1 MNRVTAV
8 DVSFCQT
15 NVDYNKVK
23 ADGIDTVII
32 RAGFGR
38 ETYQKDAQF
47 EEHYRKAKA
56 AGLKVGVY
64 WFSYAYSVA
73 EAKKE
78 ASACLYCLNGRKLDL
93 PVFYD
98 LELGSQTK
106 LGKDTLSAMAVA
118 FCECVKVHGYSAGVY
133 ASASWFT
140 SYLNYDKLK
149 KQHAIWL
156 AQWSTSSPCRTCDIW
171 QNSDRGK
178 INGISGNVDT
188 DIIYNTG
195 YKGSSSTTKVTTNT
209 QKYSGVK
216 AVQAWVGTT
225 VDGIYGSDTKKH
237 LVMKLQEELNRQFG
251 MNLVVDGI
259 YGVGTHNAIVVI
271 SKGCRGNITKV
282 LQGLL
287 ICNGYDPNGF
297 DGIYGNGTE
306 YAVKSYQHA
315 HGLTADGIAGG
326 NTFRSLCA

>member
-1 MNRVTAV
+1 MNKVTAV

-15 NVDYNKVK
+15 DVDYNKVK
-23 ADGIDTVII
+23 TDGIDTVII

-47 EEHYRKAKA
+47 EEHYKRAKA

-73 EAKKE
+73 EAQKE

-98 LELGSQTK
+98 LELGSQAK
-106 LGKDTLSAMAVA
+106 LGKDTLTAMAVA
-118 FCECVKVHGYSAGVY
+118 FCECIKVYGYSAGVY

-140 SYLNYDKLK
+140 SYLNYERLK
-149 KQHAIWL
+149 KQYAIWL
-156 AQWSTSSPCRTCDIW
+156 AQWETDSPCRTCNIW
-171 QNSDRGK
+171 QCSDSGK
-178 INGISGNVDT
+178 VNGINGNVDT
-188 DIIYNTG
+188 DIVFDVNYW
-195 YKGSSSTTKVTTNT
+195 GSSATTSTPP
-209 QKYSGVK
+209 KYYGIR
-216 AVQAWVGTT
+216 AVQAWVGAT
-225 VDGIYGSDTKKH
+225 VDGIYGPDTKKR
-237 LVMKLQEELNRQFG
+237 LIMKLQEELNRQFN

-259 YGVGTHNAIVVI
+259 YGVGTHNAIVVL
-271 SKGCRGNITKV
+271 SYGCRGNLTKV

-287 ICNGYDPNGF
+287 ICNGYDTNGF
-297 DGIYGNGTE
+297 DGIYGNGTNS
-306 YAVKSYQHA
+306 AVKSYQQA

-326 NTFRSLCA
+326 NTFKSLCA

>member
-1 MNRVTAV
+1 MKVTAI

-15 NVDYNKVK
+15 GVDYNKVK

-106 LGKDTLSAMAVA
+106 LGKDTLTAMAVA

-133 ASASWFT
+133 ASASWFA
-140 SYLNYDKLK
+140 SYLNYEKLK
-149 KQHAIWL
+149 KQYAIWL
-156 AQWSTSSPCRTCDIW
+156 AQWRTDSPCLLATSGRTPTAE
-171 QNSDRGK
+171 K
-178 INGISGNVDT
+178 
-188 DIIYNTG
+188 
-195 YKGSSSTTKVTTNT
+195 STALTEMLIPTLYLMLTIR
-209 QKYSGVK
+209 
-216 AVQAWVGTT
+216 AVQQQRLQRRNTPE
-225 VDGIYGSDTKKH
+225 
-237 LVMKLQEELNRQFG
+237 LKL
-251 MNLVVDGI
+251 
-259 YGVGTHNAIVVI
+259 
-271 SKGCRGNITKV
+271 CRLG
-282 LQGLL
+282 
-287 ICNGYDPNGF
+287 
-297 DGIYGNGTE
+297 
-306 YAVKSYQHA
+306 
-315 HGLTADGIAGG
+315 
-326 NTFRSLCA
+326 

>member
-1 MNRVTAV
+1 MKVTAV

-47 EEHYRKAKA
+47 EEHYKNAKA

-106 LGKDTLSAMAVA
+106 LGKDTLTAMAVA

-133 ASASWFT
+133 AVQAGLQVISITRNLKSNMQFGSHNGEQTLRVVLAT
-140 SYLNYDKLK
+140 SGRTPTAEKSTALTEMLIPTLYLMLT
-149 KQHAIWL
+149 I
-156 AQWSTSSPCRTCDIW
+156 R
-171 QNSDRGK
+171 
-178 INGISGNVDT
+178 
-188 DIIYNTG
+188 
-195 YKGSSSTTKVTTNT
+195 
-209 QKYSGVK
+209 
-216 AVQAWVGTT
+216 AVQQQRLQRRNTPE
-225 VDGIYGSDTKKH
+225 
-237 LVMKLQEELNRQFG
+237 LKL
-251 MNLVVDGI
+251 
-259 YGVGTHNAIVVI
+259 
-271 SKGCRGNITKV
+271 CRLG
-282 LQGLL
+282 
-287 ICNGYDPNGF
+287 
-297 DGIYGNGTE
+297 
-306 YAVKSYQHA
+306 
-315 HGLTADGIAGG
+315 
-326 NTFRSLCA
+326 

>member
-1 MNRVTAV
+1 MKVTAI
-8 DVSFCQT
+8 DVSYCQT
-15 NVDYNKVK
+15 NVDYKKVK

-38 ETYQKDAQF
+38 ETYQKDAEF
-47 EEHYRKAKA
+47 EEHYKRAKA

-78 ASACLYCLNGRKLDL
+78 ASACLYCLNARKLDL

-98 LELGSQTK
+98 LELASQTK
-106 LGKDTLSAMAVA
+106 LGKDTLTAMAVA
-118 FCECVKVHGYSAGVY
+118 FSECIKVHGYSAGVY

-140 SYLNYDKLK
+140 SFLNYEKLK
-149 KQHAIWL
+149 KQYAIWL
-156 AQWSTSSPCRTCDIW
+156 AQWETGSPCRTCDIW
-171 QNSDRGK
+171 QNSDSGK
-178 INGISGNVDT
+178 VNGINGNVDT
-188 DIIYNTG
+188 DIIFNAD
-195 YKGSSSTTKVTTNT
+195 YKGSSATTITTP
-209 QKYSGVK
+209 KYSGIK

-225 VDGIYGSDTKKH
+225 VDGIYGPDTKKK
-237 LVMKLQEELNRQFG
+237 LIMKLQEELNRQFG

-287 ICNGYDPNGF
+287 ICKGYDPNGF

-306 YAVKSYQHA
+306 SAVASYQRIHC
-315 HGLTADGIAGG
+315 LNDDGIAGG

>member
-1 MNRVTAV
+1 MNKVTAV

-38 ETYQKDAQF
+38 ETYQKDAEF

-78 ASACLYCLNGRKLDL
+78 ASACLYCLNARKLDL

-98 LELGSQTK
+98 LELASQTK
-106 LGKDTLSAMAVA
+106 LGKDTLTAMAVA
-118 FCECVKVHGYSAGVY
+118 FCECIKVHGYSAGVY
-133 ASASWFT
+133 ASASWFA
-140 SYLNYDKLK
+140 SYLNYEKLK
-149 KQHAIWL
+149 KQYAIWL
-156 AQWSTSSPCRTCDIW
+156 AQWKTDSPCRTCDIW
-171 QNSDRGK
+171 QCSDSGK
-178 INGISGNVDT
+178 INGINGNVDT
-188 DIIYNTG
+188 DIIFNAN
-195 YKGSSSTTKVTTNT
+195 YKGSLSTTITTT
-209 QKYSGVK
+209 TYSGIK

-225 VDGIYGSDTKKH
+225 VDGIYGPDTKKK
-237 LVMKLQEELNRQFG
+237 LIMKLQEELNRQFG

-259 YGVGTHNAIVVI
+259 YGVGTHNAIVVL
-271 SKGCRGNITKV
+271 SYGCRGNLTKV

-287 ICNGYDPNGF
+287 ICKGYDTNGF
-297 DGIYGNGTE
+297 DGIYGVGTNS
-306 YAVKSYQHA
+306 AVETYQRTHC
-315 HGLTADGIAGG
+315 LNDDGIAGS

>member
-1 MNRVTAV
+1 MKVTAV

-38 ETYQKDAQF
+38 ETYQKDAEF
-47 EEHYRKAKA
+47 EKHYKNAKA

-73 EAKKE
+73 EAQKE

-106 LGKDTLSAMAVA
+106 LGKDTLTAMAVA
-118 FCECVKVHGYSAGVY
+118 FCECIKVHGYSTGVY

-140 SYLNYDKLK
+140 SYLNYEKLK
-149 KQHAIWL
+149 KQYAIWL
-156 AQWSTSSPCRTCDIW
+156 AQWGTGSPCRTCDIW
-171 QNSDRGK
+171 QCSDSGK
-178 INGISGNVDT
+178 VNGINGNVDT
-188 DIIYNTG
+188 DIVFNAN
-195 YKGSSSTTKVTTNT
+195 YKGSSATTITTP
-209 QKYSGVK
+209 KYSGIK

-225 VDGIYGSDTKKH
+225 VDGIYGPDTKKR
-237 LVMKLQEELNRQFG
+237 LIMKLQEELNRQFG

-259 YGVGTHNAIVVI
+259 YG
-271 SKGCRGNITKV
+271 C
-282 LQGLL
+282 LL
-287 ICNGYDPNGF
+287 YTSPSPRD
-297 DGIYGNGTE
+297 
-306 YAVKSYQHA
+306 S
-315 HGLTADGIAGG
+315 
-326 NTFRSLCA
+326 

>member
-1 MNRVTAV
+1 M
-8 DVSFCQT
+8 
-15 NVDYNKVK
+15 
-23 ADGIDTVII
+23 
-32 RAGFGR
+32 
-38 ETYQKDAQF
+38 
-47 EEHYRKAKA
+47 
-56 AGLKVGVY
+56 
-64 WFSYAYSVA
+64 
-73 EAKKE
+73 
-78 ASACLYCLNGRKLDL
+78 
-93 PVFYD
+93 FYD

-106 LGKDTLSAMAVA
+106 LGKDTLTAMAVA
-118 FCECVKVHGYSAGVY
+118 FCECIKVHGYSAGVY

-140 SYLNYDKLK
+140 SYLNYEKLK
-149 KQHAIWL
+149 KQYAIWL
-156 AQWSTSSPCRTCDIW
+156 AQWKTGSPCRTCDIW
-171 QNSDRGK
+171 QNSDSGK
-178 INGISGNVDT
+178 VNGINGNVDT
-188 DIIYNTG
+188 DIIFNAD
-195 YKGSSSTTKVTTNT
+195 YKGSSATTITTP
-209 QKYSGVK
+209 KYYGTK
-216 AVQAWVGTT
+216 AVQAWVGAT

-306 YAVKSYQHA
+306 YAVKSYQQA